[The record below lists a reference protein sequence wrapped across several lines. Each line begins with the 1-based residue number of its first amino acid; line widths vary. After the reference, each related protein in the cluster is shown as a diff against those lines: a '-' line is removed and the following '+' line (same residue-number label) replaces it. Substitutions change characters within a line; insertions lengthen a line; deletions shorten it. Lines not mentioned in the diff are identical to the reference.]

1 MRQDWLSAGQAH
13 VFSCPALGREG
24 TFVIYV
30 AQGVRGDSQG
40 MDVPLFPKLI
50 FDSFST
56 K

>member
-13 VFSCPALGREG
+13 VFSCPALGGEG
-24 TFVIYV
+24 MFVIYV
-30 AQGVRGDSQG
+30 AQGVGGDSQV

>member
-13 VFSCPALGREG
+13 VFSCPALGGEG

-30 AQGVRGDSQG
+30 AQGVGGDSQV